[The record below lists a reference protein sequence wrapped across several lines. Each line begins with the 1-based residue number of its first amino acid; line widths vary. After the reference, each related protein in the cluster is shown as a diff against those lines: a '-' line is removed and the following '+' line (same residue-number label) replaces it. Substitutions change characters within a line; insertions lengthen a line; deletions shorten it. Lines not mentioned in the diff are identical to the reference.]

1 MPSQSE
7 LGSAIDSDPSVAA
20 CADSF
25 LLDSFKDSGSLAVDL
40 SYSSVRGRLRKF
52 VDFWRTLEVSQFV
65 LNVIM
70 QGYKIPFF
78 QLPTPFAKR
87 NNASA
92 RENSDFVSQAVNDLL
107 RLDLIEELACKPN
120 IINPLSVS
128 IRSSGKQRLI
138 LDLRH
143 VNQFLYKQKF
153 KCEDLGVATQLFD
166 RNYYLFKFDL
176 KSGYHH
182 IEIFPDHR
190 KFLAF
195 EWDFGNGVSRYFQFC
210 VLPFGLS
217 SAPYIFTSILKPLQK
232 SWRSQGI
239 PIAIFLDDG
248 LGGGTDFVS
257 AKVNSLVVHSDLLK
271 SGFVPNEEKS
281 LWEPVQVITW
291 LGVVLDTID
300 GTIKATEERI
310 EKLNAGLVELL
321 SCQPPRKVHVKRVA
335 SVTGQI
341 ISLSPCVGSVA
352 RIMTR
357 FLFSV
362 VNSARSWESEVF
374 PSDDSLS
381 EISFLNSKVCW
392 SVQSLPVKVTFSDAS
407 NSACGAF
414 VKNSNLVFHQNW
426 SPVERAQSST
436 WRELKA
442 VCLALEAFASHFSGV
457 KVIWYSDNQN
467 VESILQNSSREA
479 DMHQLALLVIQI
491 CLEFHI
497 SLEVKWIPWELNAK
511 ADAISNLTD
520 YDDYTINEAIFQR
533 INLFWGPHTVDRFAC
548 SYNAKVPRFNTEIF
562 SDWLCSSR
570 CLLPRLGA
578 R

>member
-1 MPSQSE
+1 M
-7 LGSAIDSDPSVAA
+7 
-20 CADSF
+20 
-25 LLDSFKDSGSLAVDL
+25 
-40 SYSSVRGRLRKF
+40 
-52 VDFWRTLEVSQFV
+52 
-65 LNVIM
+65 
-70 QGYKIPFF
+70 
-78 QLPTPFAKR
+78 
-87 NNASA
+87 
-92 RENSDFVSQAVNDLL
+92 
-107 RLDLIEELACKPN
+107 
-120 IINPLSVS
+120 
-128 IRSSGKQRLI
+128 
-138 LDLRH
+138 
-143 VNQFLYKQKF
+143 
-153 KCEDLGVATQLFD
+153 
-166 RNYYLFKFDL
+166 
-176 KSGYHH
+176 
-182 IEIFPDHR
+182 
-190 KFLAF
+190 
-195 EWDFGNGVSRYFQFC
+195 
-210 VLPFGLS
+210 LPFGFS
-217 SAPYIFTSILKPLQK
+217 SAPYVFTSILKPLQK

-239 PIAIFLDDG
+239 PVAIFLDDG

-291 LGVVLDTID
+291 LGVVLNTID

-321 SCQPPRKVHVKRVA
+321 SFQPPRKVHVKRVA

-374 PSDDSLS
+374 LSDDSLS
-381 EISFLNSKVCW
+381 EISFWKNNLLFLNSKVCW

-467 VESILQNSSREA
+467 VESILQNGSREA